1 MRKRRKT
8 PWGKPKR
15 IRKLVK
21 FRVELYIGI
30 SQPKKGGEPSFEE
43 ILDFWATLL
52 RDNKCVIFWSSEA
65 LSGHLEN

>member
-43 ILDFWATLL
+43 ILDFWATLTWTP
-52 RDNKCVIFWSSEA
+52 RK
-65 LSGHLEN
+65 

>member
-15 IRKLVK
+15 DRNLVK

-30 SQPKKGGEPSFEE
+30 SQPRKGGEPSFEE
-43 ILDFWATLL
+43 ILDFWATLKICEK
-52 RDNKCVIFWSSEA
+52 DIIHV
-65 LSGHLEN
+65 

>member
-43 ILDFWATLL
+43 ILDFWATLGRFL
-52 RDNKCVIFWSSEA
+52 RH
-65 LSGHLEN
+65 G